1 MQYSATDHTFMVCAY
16 QENLYLEECI
26 LSVLNQTLKGQVK
39 ISTSTPNQ
47 YIIDLANKY
56 CLELVVNCGSGTNVD
71 NFNFAYTQA
80 KTKLVTLCHQDDY
93 YCPEYLENILRMAN
107 KGKEPIIIYTD
118 YFEDREGRR
127 VKSNLLLNVK
137 RILNFPLQFSV
148 LRGKRWVRRRIL
160 SFGCPI
166 CCPSVT
172 FNKASIPDM
181 PFLDVYNGNI
191 DWDAWIRLSNL
202 RGEFLYCNK
211 QLVAHR
217 IWGESTTSRAIN
229 NMERDSE
236 DYEILC
242 SLWPEPIAKIIFAA
256 YRHSQD
262 SNASGN

>member
-1 MQYSATDHTFMVCAY
+1 MQYGATDHTFMICAY

-26 LSVLNQTLKGQVK
+26 LSVLNQTIKGRVK

-56 CLELVVNCGSGTNVD
+56 CLDLVINYGSGTNVD

-80 KTKLVTLCHQDDY
+80 RTKLVTLCHQDDY
-93 YCPEYLENILRMAN
+93 YCPEYLENILLMAN
-107 KGKEPIIIYTD
+107 RGKAPIMIYTD
-118 YFEDREGRR
+118 YFEDREGTQ

-137 RILNFPLQFSV
+137 RMLNCPLQFSA
-148 LRGKRWVRRRIL
+148 LWGRKWVRRRIL

-172 FNKASIPDM
+172 FHKAMIPNVPFSDM
-181 PFLDVYNGNI
+181 YSGNI
-191 DWDAWIRLSNL
+191 DWDTWIRLSDL

-217 IWGESTTSRAIN
+217 IWEGSTTSKVIRN
-229 NMERDSE
+229 KERDSE
-236 DYEILC
+236 DYKILC
-242 SLWPEPIAKIIFAA
+242 SLWPKPMAKIIFAA

-262 SNASGN
+262 CNM